1 MTVTQNLTTEII
13 EEKLNEL
20 AEMDFNEMNSYEK
33 IKSNVR
39 FLMSNIDL
47 YATIIPAGVLLYRCR
62 INNEIDF
69 FKSVSALSYNPNID
83 SIKKFGRANEPMQS
97 IFYSAFHIPTAIH
110 ETLYNY
116 SDYEETQTIT
126 VGIWKCILNIPLLD
140 IGGYING
147 YESENTSVVL
157 SFFNQYFSLLEVNEN
172 NTLYK
177 LSAAVAN
184 YIYPITGGIIYDSFK
199 RRYLKIINDH
209 TPDEKDL
216 YPNKYIG
223 ERKVT
228 IEDYFNSNVA
238 ILPNLVNKYLRF
250 CGAER
255 HTFKKIAP
263 FEFKQCEIRKTN
275 NIDEYNNIIW

>member
-1 MTVTQNLTTEII
+1 MRQNLTTEII

-20 AEMDFNEMNSYEK
+20 VEMNFNEMNSYEQ
-33 IKSNVR
+33 IKSIVR
-39 FLMSNIDL
+39 FLMSNINL
-47 YATIIPAGVLLYRCR
+47 YATIIPAGVQLYRCR
-62 INNEIDF
+62 INNEMEF
-69 FKSVSALSYNPNID
+69 FNSVSTLSYNPNID

-97 IFYSAFHIPTAIH
+97 IFYSSFHMPTAIH

-116 SDYEETQTIT
+116 SDYRESQTIT
-126 VGIWKCILNIPLLD
+126 VGIWKCKLNIPLLD
-140 IGGYING
+140 IGSYIDR
-147 YESENTSVVL
+147 YEHENQAQVL

-172 NTLYK
+172 NAYYK

-199 RRYLKIINDH
+199 RRYLKIIKDH
-209 TPDEKDL
+209 APNEKDS
-216 YPNKYIG
+216 YPNKLIG

-228 IEDYFNSNVA
+228 LEDYFNSNVA
-238 ILPNLVNKYLRF
+238 IVPNLVNKYLSF

-255 HTFKKIAP
+255 HTFQKITP

-275 NIDEYNNIIW
+275 NIDERNNIIW